1 MVIFYQLV
9 KFWLVATALV
19 KLADDGTFSMTS
31 DFVHQQKVIPYDVA
45 TQRRDLGDVGIFAV
59 KGDMGIFEVKG
70 CVGIFGGT
78 RSDF

>member
-1 MVIFYQLV
+1 MLTHT
-9 KFWLVATALV
+9 VATALV
-19 KLADDGTFSMTS
+19 ECPDDGRFGITS
-31 DFVHQQKVIPYDVA
+31 DFVHQQKVIPYGVA